1 MIELIVKDWL
11 AKKLAVSVCTEVPE
25 GPPASFVV
33 VEKTG
38 SRRKD
43 HIDSATLAVKSY
55 ADTQYKAALLN
66 EEVKAAMDSLP
77 EHPAVSAARLNS
89 DYPFNDTTTKRR
101 RYQAVYDITYHEN
114 AAL

>member
-1 MIELIVKDWL
+1 MIELIIKDWL
-11 AKKLAVSVCTEVPE
+11 SKKLAVPVCLEVPT

-38 SRRKD
+38 SGRKD
-43 HIDSATLAVKSY
+43 YIDSATVAVQSY
-55 ADTQYKAALLN
+55 ADTLYRAALLN

-77 EHPAVSAARLNS
+77 EHPDVSAAKLNS
-89 DYPFNDTTTKRR
+89 DYPFDDTTTKRR

>member
-11 AKKLAVSVCTEVPE
+11 AQKLAAPVCLEVPA

-38 SRRKD
+38 SGRKD
-43 HIDSATLAVKSY
+43 HIASATLAVQSY
-55 ADTQYKAALLN
+55 ADTLYKAALLN
-66 EEVKAAMDSLP
+66 EEVKAAMDRLP

-89 DYPFNDTTTKRR
+89 DYPFNDTAAKRR
-101 RYQAVYDITYHEN
+101 RYQAVYDVTYHEN
-114 AAL
+114 AAP

>member
-11 AKKLAVSVCTEVPE
+11 AKKLAVPVCTEVPE
-25 GPPASFVV
+25 RPPASFVV

-38 SRRKD
+38 SGRKNY
-43 HIDSATLAVKSY
+43 IDSATLAIKSY
-55 ADTQYKAALLN
+55 GETLYKAALLN

-77 EHPAVSAARLNS
+77 ELPDVSAARLNS

-101 RYQAVYDITYHEN
+101 RYQAVYNITYHEN
-114 AAL
+114 AAQ